1 MLRFRFLKGLMISV
15 AVVMMTACGGGGDN
29 PVLNPEVAKIV
40 NWAENGGT
48 APIAEDYEAAGV
60 DLNGHSANEINR
72 YIQQYYAE
80 HGSSG
85 VFDSDAELNRIAED
99 LGVTIVDT
107 DGDGIYDAFDPTPG
121 GDAHAP
127 TVSINQTGGTIFTT
141 ETVSLSATASD
152 PDGDSLTYVWS
163 LDTKPEGSQSEM
175 QTPMSLNSSFVPDVA
190 GEYVVQFYAF
200 DGTNFSSKKSVTF
213 LAVVRGECVDLDWKI
228 IDENTVLDQPC
239 YQTKHIRV
247 EEGAILTINPG
258 TTIIFKKDTYNQLEI
273 KGTLKAIGTEDKVIT
288 FTSEDKT
295 DGAWVGI
302 LIESTTENEI
312 EHVVVEYANR
322 GIQMG
327 GSTAGGQQLS
337 LKNSLIAHSKKYG
350 LWTGHGIDL
359 DMENVTFSKNDTPV
373 YIYANRLPMIND
385 TNIYVGNTHN
395 YVKVDA
401 DPNSDKVTDSNQTWH
416 RISVPYHFIDYGP
429 MVEYNATLTIEPG
442 VEIEFTES
450 NHFIVE
456 GTLNAVGTEANP
468 ILFTAAQELIDANKT
483 WKGLLLRENTYYN
496 QAQDHKL
503 QHFTLE
509 YAQKGLNFKG
519 NEHTSISILDTT
531 FQHNSSAGF
540 TLEGSDVNLVFDRVR
555 STQNGSPG
563 DVPSYMLSVLDD
575 TSNFTGNTI
584 DLLYARGDV
593 SEDQTWNKQT
603 VPMFPV
609 SIFVDEDATL
619 TINKGSTVA
628 ISSPHGISVWTG
640 GTLIANGTA
649 AEPITFIGIAPS
661 LTDYEASRW
670 YGFGIFGSMEMSHAI
685 IKRAGGYYDT
695 HEAGT
700 EGAIVVYNGASATIS
715 DSSIVDSGKH
725 AIYVECNTNFS
736 QSGNTFLNSGD
747 IDIKYQENCE

>member
-48 APIAEDYEAAGV
+48 APTAEDYAAAGV

-141 ETVSLSATASD
+141 EAVSLSATASD

-213 LAVVRGECVDLDWKI
+213 LAVVRGECVDLGWKM
-228 IDENTVLDQPC
+228 IDEDTVLDQPC
-239 YQTKHIRV
+239 YRSIHITV
-247 EEGAILTINPG
+247 EEGATLTINPG
-258 TTIIFKKDTYNQLEI
+258 TTIIFEDDIYNQLDI

-288 FTSEDKT
+288 FTSKDKT

-302 LIESTTENEI
+302 IIESNTENEI
-312 EHVVVEYANR
+312 EHAVIEYANVGVHTYSR
-322 GIQMG
+322 DM
-327 GSTAGGQQLS
+327 QQKLS
-337 LKNSLIAHSKKYG
+337 LKNTLIAHCKKYG
-350 LWTGHGIDL
+350 LNAKIVTDL
-359 DMENVTFSKNDTPV
+359 TIENMIFKKNDTP
-373 YIYANRLPMIND
+373 LWINVKNLNGFDD
-385 TNIYVGNTHN
+385 TNTYVDNTHN
-395 YVKVDA
+395 HVKI
-401 DPNSDKVTDSNQTWH
+401 SGSIESNQTWH
-416 RISVPYHFIDYGP
+416 KVSVPYRGGIG
-429 MVEYNATLTIEPG
+429 VEYNATLTIEPG
-442 VEIEFTES
+442 VKMEFLE
-450 NHFIVE
+450 NDHFVVE
-456 GTLNAVGTEANP
+456 GSLVAVGTETEP
-468 ILFTAAQELIDANKT
+468 IVFTTPQEVIDNNDTWGGLILKQ
-483 WKGLLLRENTYYN
+483 NTYYKN
-496 QAQDHKL
+496 AQNHKL
-503 QHFTLE
+503 QHLVVE
-509 YAQKGLNFKG
+509 YAWKALRLKGSENT
-519 NEHTSISILDTT
+519 NISILDTT
-531 FQHNSSAGF
+531 FQHSDSTGF
-540 TLEGSDVNLVFDRVR
+540 TLEGDDINLEFKRVI
-555 STQNGSPG
+555 STKNGSPG
-563 DVPSYMLSVLDD
+563 DVPAYMLSVLDD
-575 TSNFTGNTI
+575 TSNFTGNTQ
-584 DLLYARGDV
+584 DLLYARG
-593 SEDQTWNKQT
+593 SIYSDQTWNKQT
-603 VPMFPV
+603 VPVFPV
-609 SIFVDEDATL
+609 AIFVDDDATL
-619 TINKGSTVA
+619 TINKGSTIA
-628 ISSPHGISVWTG
+628 ISSPYGITVWNRG
-640 GTLIANGTA
+640 SLVAIGTA
-649 AEPITFIGIAPS
+649 AEPITFMGIAPS
-661 LTDYEASRW
+661 LTDYEESRW
-670 YGFGIFGSMEMSHAI
+670 YGFGISGSMEMSHAI
-685 IKRAGGYYDT
+685 IKKAGGYYDT
-695 HEAGT
+695 HESGT